1 MLKDFR
7 KVRIGFANLQMLGIF
22 QKEAEEEAVRLSDEA
37 KLFLSKKL
45 NAEVFSNLP
54 AVTNLDQARDAWV
67 YFKEKNV
74 DAVILFSGT
83 FSLSNL
89 MTEIIRNLDLPFLAW
104 GLEEYLMDSRILA
117 GSMIGLMPV
126 GSVCRNLK
134 KKFSFAYGS
143 VKNNNAVKKVTE
155 FVDVVKAIAYL
166 AQSRIGLIG
175 SRPDGF
181 EIAGFDELA
190 IKRIFGTTINKVSMD
205 YLLNKIDSIKENKID
220 EDMEIQKKIFDFN
233 EKDYKDV
240 RELSRVY
247 LGVKEVIEEN
257 KFNCYAPQCWPEL
270 RMERRTPIC
279 TANGRLTAEGI
290 MASCEADMD
299 CALTMLT
306 LYALS
311 NNTPWTADFV
321 NLIEEKNSI
330 LFWHCG
336 NASYNLSD
344 KKPEL
349 EIVYEGLAQTASLR
363 SGEATVCRINH
374 IGDKFEI
381 FTGTGKLIDA
391 KPVLRGSNSLIQMD
405 CGNMEF
411 VESML
416 QQGVPHHNVLVYGD
430 MTSKLKTFAN
440 LVDIPIIVK

>member
-1 MLKDFR
+1 MPKDFR

-37 KLFLSKKL
+37 KSFLSKKL
-45 NAEVFSNLP
+45 NVEVFSNLG
-54 AVTNLDQARDAWV
+54 AVTNLDQARDTWV

-89 MTEIIRNLDLPFLAW
+89 MSEIIRNLDLPFLAW

-126 GSVCRNLK
+126 GAVCRSLK

-279 TANGRLTAEGI
+279 PANGRLTAEGI

-311 NNTPWTADFV
+311 DNTPWTADFV

-344 KKPEL
+344 KKPQL

-381 FTGTGKLIDA
+381 FTGTGKLIDS
-391 KPVLRGSNSLIQMD
+391 KPVLRGSNSFIQMD
-405 CGNMEF
+405 CGNMEY

-430 MTSKLKTFAN
+430 LTSKLKTFAN
-440 LVDIPIIVK
+440 FVGVPIIVK

>member
-22 QKEAEEEAVRLSDEA
+22 QKEAEEEAVSYSDEA
-37 KLFLSKKL
+37 KSFLSKKL

-54 AVTNLDQARDAWV
+54 AVTNLDQARDTWV

-104 GLEEYLMDSRILA
+104 GLEEYLIDSRILA

-143 VKNNNAVKKVTE
+143 VKNNNAVKKVAE

-205 YLLNKIDSIKENKID
+205 YLLNKIDSVKDNKID

-233 EKDYKDV
+233 EKDYKGV

-270 RMERRTPIC
+270 RMERKTPIC
-279 TANGRLTAEGI
+279 TANGRLTAEGV
-290 MASCEADMD
+290 MASCETDMD

-311 NNTPWTADFV
+311 DNTPWTADFV

-363 SGEATVCRINH
+363 SGKATVCRINH

-391 KPVLRGSNSLIQMD
+391 KPVLRGSNSFIQMD

>member
-22 QKEAEEEAVRLSDEA
+22 KKEAEEEAVRLSDGA
-37 KLFLSKKL
+37 KSFLSKKL
-45 NAEVFSNLP
+45 NVEVFSNLP
-54 AVTNLDQARDAWV
+54 AVTNLDQARETWI

-83 FSLSNL
+83 FNLSNL
-89 MTEIIRNLDLPFLAW
+89 MSEIIRNLDLPFLAW

-155 FVDVVKAIAYL
+155 FVDVVRAISYL

-190 IKRIFGTTINKVSMD
+190 IKRIFGATINKISMD
-205 YLLNKIDSIKENKID
+205 YLLDKIDSVKESSID

-247 LGVKEVIEEN
+247 LGVKEVIDEN

-279 TANGRLTAEGI
+279 PANGRLTAEGT

-299 CALTMLT
+299 CAITMLA

-311 NNTPWTADFV
+311 DNTPWTADFV

-381 FTGTGKLIDA
+381 FAGVGKLINA
-391 KPVLRGSNSLIQMD
+391 EPVLRGSNSFIQMD

-411 VESML
+411 VEAML
-416 QQGVPHHNVLVYGD
+416 LQGVPHHNVLVYGNLA
-430 MTSKLKTFAN
+430 SKLKTFAN
-440 LVDIPIIVK
+440 LVDVPIIVK

>member
-1 MLKDFR
+1 MPKDFR

-22 QKEAEEEAVRLSDEA
+22 EKEAEEEAVRLSDEA
-37 KLFLSKKL
+37 KSFLSKKL
-45 NAEVFSNLP
+45 NVEVFSNLG
-54 AVTNLDQARDAWV
+54 AVTNLDQARDTWV

-89 MTEIIRNLDLPFLAW
+89 MSEIIRNLDLPFLAW
-104 GLEEYLMDSRILA
+104 GLEEYLIDSRILA

-126 GSVCRNLK
+126 GTVCRSLK

-190 IKRIFGTTINKVSMD
+190 IKRIFGATINKVSMD

-220 EDMEIQKKIFDFN
+220 EDMEIQKKLFDFN
-233 EKDYKDV
+233 EKDYKNV

-247 LGVKEVIEEN
+247 LGVKEVVEEN

-270 RMERRTPIC
+270 RMERKTPIC
-279 TANGRLTAEGI
+279 PANGRLTAEGI

-306 LYALS
+306 LHALS
-311 NNTPWTADFV
+311 DNTPWTADFV

-381 FTGTGKLIDA
+381 FTGTGKLIDS
-391 KPVLRGSNSLIQMD
+391 KPVLRGSNSFIQMD
-405 CGNMEF
+405 CGNMEY

-430 MTSKLKTFAN
+430 LTSKLKTFAN
-440 LVDIPIIVK
+440 FVDVPIIVK